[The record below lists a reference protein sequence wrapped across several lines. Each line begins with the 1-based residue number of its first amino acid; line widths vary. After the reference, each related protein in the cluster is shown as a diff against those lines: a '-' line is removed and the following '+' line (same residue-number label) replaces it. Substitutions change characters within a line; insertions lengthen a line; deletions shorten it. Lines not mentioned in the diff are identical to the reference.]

1 MILGNLVMLQAPVDA
16 FDNKGE
22 AWCLDPGSSALVL
35 GYNEYDIT
43 LLVCGEVLYTS
54 VSNERNIEKLRTTN
68 VNLEV
73 HKII

>member
-1 MILGNLVMLQAPVDA
+1 MFQAPVDA

-22 AWCLDPGSSALVL
+22 PFYIYPGNSALVL

-54 VSNERNIEKLRTTN
+54 VSNERNIKKLRTTN
-68 VNLEV
+68 VNLGV